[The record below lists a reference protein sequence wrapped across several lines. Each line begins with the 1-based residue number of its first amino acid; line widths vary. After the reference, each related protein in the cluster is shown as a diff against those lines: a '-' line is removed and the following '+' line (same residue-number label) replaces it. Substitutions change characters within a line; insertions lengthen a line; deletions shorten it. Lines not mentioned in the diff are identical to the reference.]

1 MAAVVASRVRE
12 VRMASSSTLTALHH
26 VDLCVLD
33 SLRDGWKDRICDW
46 IWFGTGDAGAA
57 FQSVD
62 IARHPDVQLSRGCN
76 WVKVAKSDGGV
87 VDCLTRIW
95 CLRTKMMGARN
106 IRPVMEMEAYV
117 D

>member
-1 MAAVVASRVRE
+1 VTGSGSALGTLVQPFNPLILRGILTINCLEVV
-12 VRMASSSTLTALHH
+12 
-26 VDLCVLD
+26 
-33 SLRDGWKDRICDW
+33 
-46 IWFGTGDAGAA
+46 
-57 FQSVD
+57 
-62 IARHPDVQLSRGCN
+62 N